1 MDHHGSPGAGVP
13 SIQHVLTN
21 VTSDGRPLME
31 EDQAVI
37 AGSLKHSWDAHGMSM
52 GCQDSEEEVGLKW
65 LVELT

>member
-31 EDQAVI
+31 EDPVI
-37 AGSLKHSWDAHGMSM
+37 AGSLKHSWGDVHGMP
-52 GCQDSEEEVGLKW
+52 GLRRRGWVEVAC
-65 LVELT
+65 

>member
-31 EDQAVI
+31 EDPVI
-37 AGSLKHSWDAHGMSM
+37 AGSLKHSWGAM